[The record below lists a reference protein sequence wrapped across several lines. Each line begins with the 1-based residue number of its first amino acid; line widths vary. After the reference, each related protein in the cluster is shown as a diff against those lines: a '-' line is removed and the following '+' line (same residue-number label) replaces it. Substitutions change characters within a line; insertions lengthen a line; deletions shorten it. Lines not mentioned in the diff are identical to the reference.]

1 MKVVQRKKI
10 IEKIMEPSW
19 MGDLIALGKDAMYL
33 VRDVTNDVSHLIVRL
48 LKLITAVS
56 IWQKDLSKDIEFMLK
71 RIRTILKMN
80 K

>member
-1 MKVVQRKKI
+1 MKKKMIKKI
-10 IEKIMEPSW
+10 LKPSW
-19 MGDLIALGKDAMYL
+19 IKDLIALGKDAMYL

-56 IWQKDLSKDIEFMLK
+56 IWQKDLSIVIENLLK
-71 RIRTILKMN
+71 GFRTNLKMN